1 MIEPLQTDRL
11 LLQPLGL
18 DDVAAIQRVFPQW
31 EIVRWLDQT
40 IPWPYPNDGARF
52 FVEQVVLPAAEA
64 GTGWHWS
71 IRRREEPGEL
81 IGEIAL
87 QDVPG
92 RNRGFWIVP
101 EWHGRGYASEA
112 AEAVTRFWFETLG
125 RQVLQVPKA
134 ADNLASRQ
142 ISERQ
147 GMRVIDRFKGRLVGG
162 EHDFE
167 LWELRRD
174 EWLAGNG

>member
-1 MIEPLQTDRL
+1 MIRPIETERL
-11 LLQPLGL
+11 LLRPLGL
-18 DDVAAIQRVFPQW
+18 DDVEAIQRVFPQW

-40 IPWPYPNDGARF
+40 VPWPYPEDGAHY

-64 GTGWHWS
+64 GTAWHWS
-71 IRRREEPGEL
+71 IRRREEPDVL
-81 IGEIAL
+81 IGEITL

-101 EWHGRGYASEA
+101 EWHGQGFASEA
-112 AEAVTRFWFETLG
+112 ADAVTRFWFETLG
-125 RQVLQVPKA
+125 KQVLQVPKA
-134 ADNLASRQ
+134 ADNIASRR

-147 GMRVIDRFKGRLVGG
+147 GMRVVDRFKGKLVGG

-167 LWELRRD
+167 LWELRRE
-174 EWLAGNG
+174 EWQARDA